1 MLKLSQGYGACA
13 PAALAAG
20 TSKLGSRSTWCC
32 TQYRRRLSVKVF
44 SRNFQCILKGLARD
58 DFETP
63 RPKILTGWREK
74 VDSLYGVDLLHS
86 DVAREN
92 KVAGPMTESILGYPP
107 K

>member
-32 TQYRRRLSVKVF
+32 TQYRRRLSVKEF
-44 SRNFQCILKGLARD
+44 SRNFQCILKGLAKD

-63 RPKILTGWREK
+63 RPKIVIGWWRKLTAH
-74 VDSLYGVDLLHS
+74 SLHS
-86 DVAREN
+86 QPRVD
-92 KVAGPMTESILGYPP
+92 TEAVIPLHFVHDI
-107 K
+107 